1 MLEVVEVVES
11 VSCAEAELV
20 GGVIVAEVVK

>member
-1 MLEVVEVVES
+1 MLEVVEVAES

-20 GGVIVAEVVK
+20 GGVTVAEVIK

>member
-1 MLEVVEVVES
+1 MLEVVEVAES